1 MESILKY
8 AYQEKISLL
17 KQLSLDYNIDYQ
29 KLLIKYLDYYKTVN
43 IIKQEIVNGETIFI
57 DDNNLKYNKYGF
69 LLK

>member
-1 MESILKY
+1 MESIIKY

-17 KQLSLDYNIDYQ
+17 KQLSLDHNLDYQ

-43 IIKQEIVNGETIFI
+43 IIKQEIENGETVFI
-57 DDNNLKYNKYGF
+57 DDHNLKYNKHGF